1 MTTLLI
7 TMAII
12 AAFLLCMLTIG
23 GRMSAKKKEMDDIMR
38 AEMRKHIR
46 NEAKKLK
53 QNGLINSELDYI
65 YGAEA
70 ARKFMEEL

>member
-1 MTTLLI
+1 
-7 TMAII
+7 
-12 AAFLLCMLTIG
+12 
-23 GRMSAKKKEMDDIMR
+23 
-38 AEMRKHIR
+38 MRKHIR

-53 QNGLINSELDYI
+53 QNGLIQSELDYI

>member
-7 TMAII
+7 TII
-12 AAFLLCMLTIG
+12 SAACVLLILVSIG